1 MAQITAAL
9 VKDLRDRTGAGMMDA
24 KKALVETDGDMEA
37 ASDWLRAKGL
47 SKAAKKSGRTA
58 ADGLVAAV
66 LSDDGKTGALV
77 ELNVETDFVA
87 RNEKF
92 QSALS
97 GIAKTA
103 LESDGTLEGVQNAK
117 EIAKIPGV
125 DGLFAA
131 SGDLGNFS
139 GFRAGQPQYEMLIA
153 EVVEAAQEAGKSFAD
168 GLTPGINLGLVAFA
182 GTASVLV
189 SPTTNREATKA
200 AIDKLQLSER
210 TATGEAI
217 FTSLQSIDT
226 LGAVLGGGE
235 AAPPARIVLLSDGK
249 QTVPEEPDDPR
260 GAYTAARAA
269 AERDVPISTISFGTS
284 YGTVDI
290 ETEAGS
296 DRVPVPVDDP
306 SLREIA
312 DLSGGSFFTAS
323 SLEELRAVYDTL
335 EEQIGFEITRGDAS
349 RPWLILGVL
358 FTAAGLG
365 TALVL
370 RQRLP

>member
-1 MAQITAAL
+1 MSLSDFTSPWWLLFLLVVIGLVVGYVVVQRSRHKHTLRFSNMDLLEKVAPTRPGYWRHVPTAL
-9 VKDLRDRTGAGMMDA
+9 VLVGLLLLTVALAGPTSDQRVPRNRATVM
-24 KKALVETDGDMEA
+24 LVIDVSLSMEA
-37 ASDWLRAKGL
+37 TD
-47 SKAAKKSGRTA
+47 
-58 ADGLVAAV
+58 
-66 LSDDGKTGALV
+66 V
-77 ELNVETDFVA
+77 EPSRLA
-87 RNEKF
+87 
-92 QSALS
+92 
-97 GIAKTA
+97 
-103 LESDGTLEGVQNAK
+103 
-117 EIAKIPGV
+117 
-125 DGLFAA
+125 
-131 SGDLGNFS
+131 
-139 GFRAGQPQYEMLIA
+139 
-153 EVVEAAQEAGKSFAD
+153 AAQEAGKSFAD

-189 SPTTNREATKA
+189 SPTANREATKA

-226 LGAVLGGGE
+226 LGAVLGGGD

-249 QTVPEEPDDPR
+249 QTVPESPDDPR
-260 GAYTAARAA
+260 GGYTAARAA
-269 AERDVPISTISFGTS
+269 KDKNVPISTISFGTS

-290 ETEAGS
+290 EDDSGVE
-296 DRVPVPVDDP
+296 RVPVPVDDP

-335 EEQIGFEITRGDAS
+335 EEQIGFEVTRGDAS

-358 FTAAGLG
+358 FTATGLG

>member
-1 MAQITAAL
+1 MSLSEFTSPWWLLFVLVVAGLVVGYVLAQRRRHKHTLRFSNMELLEKVAPTRPGYWRHVPTAL
-9 VKDLRDRTGAGMMDA
+9 VLAGLLVLTI
-24 KKALVETDGDMEA
+24 ALAGPTADQKVPRNRATVILVIDVSLSMEA
-37 ASDWLRAKGL
+37 TD
-47 SKAAKKSGRTA
+47 
-58 ADGLVAAV
+58 
-66 LSDDGKTGALV
+66 V
-77 ELNVETDFVA
+77 EPSRLA
-87 RNEKF
+87 
-92 QSALS
+92 
-97 GIAKTA
+97 
-103 LESDGTLEGVQNAK
+103 
-117 EIAKIPGV
+117 
-125 DGLFAA
+125 
-131 SGDLGNFS
+131 
-139 GFRAGQPQYEMLIA
+139 
-153 EVVEAAQEAGKSFAD
+153 AAQEAGKSFAE

-189 SPTTNREATKA
+189 SPTANREATKA

-226 LGAVLGGGE
+226 LGAVLGGGD

-249 QTVPEEPDDPR
+249 QTVPESPDDPR
-260 GAYTAARAA
+260 GGYTAARAA
-269 AERDVPISTISFGTS
+269 KDKNVPISTISFGTS

-290 ETEAGS
+290 EDESGVE
-296 DRVPVPVDDP
+296 RVPVPVDDP

-349 RPWLILGVL
+349 RPWLILGVVL
-358 FTAAGLG
+358 TAVGLG